1 MLPAMVTAPTK
12 RLVAAATAVSIV
24 VIALLV
30 WWLWPSRKPAADQPL
45 ARQYREF
52 TVCLLTDERGVR
64 GPEAQPMWAG
74 IQEAAEAARVRS
86 QYLSVAGEQTGANAA
101 TFLAS
106 LAQGQCDMVF
116 AAGAA
121 PVEAVQ
127 AKAHIFPHTRFY
139 VVNPRTPVAN
149 VSAVDATDLRGS
161 AYRLVTA
168 AAVAASRQR

>member
-64 GPEAQPMWAG
+64 GPIAQR
-74 IQEAAEAARVRS
+74 QC
-86 QYLSVAGEQTGANAA
+86 A
-101 TFLAS
+101 T
-106 LAQGQCDMVF
+106 VF
-116 AAGAA
+116 AAGAT
-121 PVEAVQ
+121 PIEAVH
-127 AKAHIFPHTRFY
+127 AKAPIFPHTRFY